1 MRAPAWEVLS
11 AGHRP
16 SRPAWGATRELRLG
30 SGHNL
35 KGLALLAPPRLTSVS
50 PASGVGRL
58 GHEYESLGGY
68 LNPGE
73 GMLSLQHSLSLY
85 TFRLGLGARLA
96 MPRAAGGNPAGL
108 LRSCEGP
115 LVVWAPPPQ
124 HPRGAA
130 AMQPCWFRSLF
141 VLVRRSSSL
150 SRPKMWTEP
159 ACRRTIPRR
168 ERHRVLP
175 IALSPL
181 QEGRCYPSPAY
192 RRNGRPEKGRGVR
205 QGQVMAEM
213 ASAGFQTHK
222 KHRFFLCVRQGH
234 RLPV

>member
-1 MRAPAWEVLS
+1 
-11 AGHRP
+11 
-16 SRPAWGATRELRLG
+16 
-30 SGHNL
+30 
-35 KGLALLAPPRLTSVS
+35 
-50 PASGVGRL
+50 
-58 GHEYESLGGY
+58 
-68 LNPGE
+68 
-73 GMLSLQHSLSLY
+73 
-85 TFRLGLGARLA
+85 

-222 KHRFFLCVRQGH
+222 KHRFFLCARQGH
-234 RLPV
+234 RLCGFILMTNLVQNYTCNCIYLGIKVSIEVENPASPSNIL